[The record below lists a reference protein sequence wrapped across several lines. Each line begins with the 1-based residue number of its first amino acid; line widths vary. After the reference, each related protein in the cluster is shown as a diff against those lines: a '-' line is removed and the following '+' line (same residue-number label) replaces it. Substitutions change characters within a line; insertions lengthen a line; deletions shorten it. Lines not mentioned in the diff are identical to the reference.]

1 MNYLITGSIMKKIL
15 FFMLLI
21 AVAVSCKCEETL
33 TVYTLTEEEKTIPYQ
48 LHQSINWVDNN
59 NITHNGSVSNITED
73 YDVGGS
79 GPEECDEVKYNRL
92 NSYLQFNN
100 FKYLISIS
108 KSNIISL
115 VIQEYVDN
123 TITKHF
129 TGNPKDF
136 TTIEFNG
143 ETYENAILLKQS
155 VLDGEPFGH
164 MVYSKTNG
172 IEFILFEDGTWYK
185 RVE

>member
-1 MNYLITGSIMKKIL
+1 
-15 FFMLLI
+15 MLLTV
-21 AVAVSCKCEETL
+21 VAVSCKCEETL

-48 LHQSINWVDNN
+48 FVQSINWVDNN
-59 NITHNGSVSNITED
+59 NITHNGSVIKITED
-73 YDVGGS
+73 FDEGGS
-79 GPEECDEVKYNRL
+79 RGEDCSRVQYNRL
-92 NSYLQFNN
+92 ISYIQFNN
-100 FKYLISIS
+100 YKYEILLEKRSQTDVA
-108 KSNIISL
+108 L

-123 TITKHF
+123 TITKSF

-164 MVYSKTNG
+164 LVYSKTNG

>member
-1 MNYLITGSIMKKIL
+1 MKKIL

-33 TVYTLTEEEKTIPYQ
+33 TVYTLTEDEKALVPYQ
-48 LHQSINWVDNN
+48 LHQTISWVDNN
-59 NITHNGSVSNITED
+59 NNIRNGSVIKITED

-92 NSYLQFNN
+92 NSHLQFNN

-115 VIQEYVDN
+115 GIHEYINDKS
-123 TITKHF
+123 TKYF
-129 TGNPKDF
+129 TGDPKALK
-136 TTIEFNG
+136 TIEFNG

-185 RVE
+185 RVQ

>member
-1 MNYLITGSIMKKIL
+1 
-15 FFMLLI
+15 MLLT
-21 AVAVSCKCEETL
+21 AVAVGCKCEETL
-33 TVYTLTEEEKTIPYQ
+33 TVYTLTEEEKALIPYQ
-48 LHQSINWVDNN
+48 LLQTVNWVDNN
-59 NITHNGSVSNITED
+59 NITHSGSVIKITED

-92 NSYLQFNN
+92 NSHLKFNN

-115 VIQEYVDN
+115 GIHEYINDKS
-123 TITKHF
+123 TKYF
-129 TGNPKDF
+129 TGDPKALK
-136 TTIEFNG
+136 TIEFNG

-185 RVE
+185 RVQ